1 MDEDRQMKIWSRVKG
16 APGGAVSNLQ
26 PMIAGAMGQAAV
38 FGALMRQMPV
48 GAQGQ
53 LRMLREAELTH
64 ARCLRGIGM
73 LSGCGQLKVAVAPV
87 KQERPET
94 VLRRSYG
101 NALRAMRDYGDRSGD
116 PEYGPVFQWMER
128 REAEHC
134 AILAQLMGMIAL

>member
-101 NALRAMRDYGDRSGD
+101 NALRAMRDTVIGRETRNTGRCFSGWSD
-116 PEYGPVFQWMER
+116 GKRNTAPS
-128 REAEHC
+128 
-134 AILAQLMGMIAL
+134 LLN